1 MIGVLAMVFCQ
12 KFIKLNTLI
21 GFNWDLLVFRTI
33 LIGTSSLS
41 VIMKFTGFFLNF
53 IGVLPFLLPEIDFY
67 SILIIGFDSMV
78 DTLSCVV
85 GLNVSRL
92 TC

>member
-1 MIGVLAMVFCQ
+1 
-12 KFIKLNTLI
+12 
-21 GFNWDLLVFRTI
+21 
-33 LIGTSSLS
+33 
-41 VIMKFTGFFLNF
+41 MKFTGFFLNF
-53 IGVLPFLLPEIDFY
+53 TGVLPFLLPEIDFY